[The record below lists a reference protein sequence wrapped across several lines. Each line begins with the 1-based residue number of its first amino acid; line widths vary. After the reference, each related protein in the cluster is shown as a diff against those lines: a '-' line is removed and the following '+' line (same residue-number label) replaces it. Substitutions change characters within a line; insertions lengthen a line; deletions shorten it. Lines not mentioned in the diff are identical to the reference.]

1 MKQEQASVAQGSR
14 KREDDNLTISSNSVK
29 AEHPSF
35 EGDVVLLHIHER
47 VSTRVTLDIV
57 RRPQPP
63 HFDLFGETP
72 PPAHQQIEFYR
83 HEIGWA
89 NRLILGDL
97 LMFKEGKE
105 GD

>member
-1 MKQEQASVAQGSR
+1 
-14 KREDDNLTISSNSVK
+14 
-29 AEHPSF
+29 
-35 EGDVVLLHIHER
+35 
-47 VSTRVTLDIV
+47 V

-97 LMFKEGKE
+97 LMLKEGKE